1 MTEESF
7 NKGKVLLDTITTIK
21 ESIGRIDSVSS
32 GISTC
37 FTIAIPKDKEVMAAV
52 RKALSDIQVIK
63 QSQFNSL

>member
-1 MTEESF
+1 MTEDSF
-7 NKGKVLLDTITTIK
+7 NKAKELRDTIATIT
-21 ESIGRIDSVSS
+21 ESIGRINSVSS

-37 FTIAIPKDKEVMAAV
+37 FTISIPKDKEVMAVV